1 MKTVINYE
9 RYPIADQ
16 GARAAIVARARQQL
30 ADCGSASFPEFVH
43 PDALKNMIVEGL
55 AKHTLAYR
63 RNQELT
69 INGKGRPGM
78 TSGPEATQRTS
89 PYRMWVLGSDLLSR
103 EGAIRQLYASD
114 DMRNLVR
121 DAVEVPALFKVADP
135 LVDVNLTYMGD
146 GDQHGWHFD
155 DNEFVVSLI
164 LQVPES
170 GGVFEYAPGA
180 ATLDS
185 AKIEDIMNGRS
196 DLTRTQAVAPGTLLV
211 FRGSRALHRVTPV
224 KGDRRRMIALLSYH
238 IEPGFVFSPNVKQ
251 NSLGRSISIHEP
263 VY

>member
-1 MKTVINYE
+1 MNTVINYD

-16 GARAAIVARARQQL
+16 NARAAVVARARRQL
-30 ADCGSASFPEFVH
+30 ADSGSAAFPEFVR
-43 PDALKNMIVEGL
+43 PDALQNMIDEGL
-55 AKHTLAYR
+55 GKHTLAYR

-69 INGKGRPGM
+69 INGNGSREITFG
-78 TSGPEATQRTS
+78 SEATQRTS

-103 EGAIRQLYASD
+103 EGAIRQLYGSD
-114 DMRNLVR
+114 DLRNLIR
-121 DAVEVPALFKVADP
+121 DAVEVSALFKVADP

-180 ATLDS
+180 ASLDA

-196 DLTRTQAVAPGTLLV
+196 DLTRTQAVAAGTLLV
-211 FRGSRALHRVTPV
+211 FRGSRALHRVTQV
-224 KGDRRRMIALLSYH
+224 KGDRRRIIALLSYH
-238 IEPGFVFSPNVKQ
+238 IEPGFVFSPRVKQ
-251 NSLGRSISIHEP
+251 NSLGRSMSIHEP